1 MSDVPWV
8 AWPGLL
14 KDVARVAGSDAAFR
28 LAMELG
34 GTEIHV
40 PKAAYLRSAPDHPIV
55 QAIGVTAATAVANEI
70 GHGESMYVPRA
81 RRPCVQV
88 LKARGASTR
97 EVAARL
103 QISPQAVRAH
113 WRRR

>member
-14 KDVARVAGSDAAFR
+14 KDVARVAGNGAAFR

-40 PKAAYLRSAPDHPIV
+40 PKAAYLRNEPDHPIV
-55 QAIGVTAATAVANEI
+55 DGR
-70 GHGESMYVPRA
+70 PRDDGSPDPA
-81 RRPCVQV
+81 RPRRSAPRDRAPLAGQRPQPF
-88 LKARGASTR
+88 LH
-97 EVAARL
+97 
-103 QISPQAVRAH
+103 P
-113 WRRR
+113 RRHV